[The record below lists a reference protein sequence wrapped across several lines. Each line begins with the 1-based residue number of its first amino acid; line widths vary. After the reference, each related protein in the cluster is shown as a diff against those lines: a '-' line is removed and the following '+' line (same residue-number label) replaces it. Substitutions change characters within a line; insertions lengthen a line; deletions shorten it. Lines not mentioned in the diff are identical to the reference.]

1 MNIATIILVYV
12 VIWWLVFFV
21 TLPIG
26 VRAQNESEEG
36 VVEGTVPSAP
46 SNPNLLK
53 KALVASVL
61 AIILTAS
68 YYYLI
73 EYDVISLRP

>member
-1 MNIATIILVYV
+1 LNIATIILVYV

-26 VRAQNESEEG
+26 VRAQNESEKG

-61 AIILTAS
+61 AAILTAS